1 VSGKLKEKPK
11 DQSTKAQRSWL
22 SNFLGIKLPWED
34 DDEPEVETPVV
45 EPSDPRAVK
54 AANDL
59 INVHGEA
66 VKLGFDLGGQRD
78 TLKTQVQQQILD
90 KHYDDAQEGI
100 ETLRGLLD
108 QAKEAQAKQLA
119 QEKKAWETCG
129 FAAAAKDLETLAND
143 HDPRAGALDGE
154 RKRIEAMAGKQDYR
168 QAIDAAPDFIKA
180 VKARR
185 DLYPARKDWLAGADA
200 RKGALVQADEAISWG
215 ADLATAKQRL
225 GAMETE
231 GSDDTNNYAAL
242 TREAN
247 DLIKQIGEAHAKA
260 KEAREKWLAAAATL
274 GTVEKQVAL
283 LETAKTT
290 DAATH
295 KEALAKVKE
304 LATKLNFA
312 EALKELEKL
321 ASLVD
326 KAAKN
331 GQAKIDYEAERGKLS
346 DDEAAVMR
354 IKDTPGNLK
363 TLKDAFIGSKTKTEE
378 SVGKN
383 EYEAA
388 LTSLTKL
395 KQDLKAALG
404 AKRTALEQDTT
415 LKVQGIKGKLGAT
428 TSGGK
433 EAWEDIG
440 SPEWKDAVDDIL
452 KVQLDE
458 DFTAGYDKIC
468 DKVADDLAKD
478 EDVKEAFK
486 DWKKWTKDPQ
496 ALIANKA
503 KIEKAMKKVLK
514 IQSDALGLPPTKVQ
528 TYSNPSNPGDC
539 GGWSG
544 KDDRININLNSA
556 DFDDFKELLDTLT
569 HENTHAYQEK
579 LIKDFRDGNIP
590 PGDPNYNAAMV
601 LEMNDSDGYVSPGES
616 KEFRKLDN
624 TKNPYMD
631 QVCEKHAWRAGRMAG
646 QAAFN
651 KLSGI

>member
-1 VSGKLKEKPK
+1 MSGKLKAKPRE
-11 DQSTKAQRSWL
+11 QSTKAQRSWL
-22 SNFLGIKLPWED
+22 SNVLGIKMPWDD
-34 DDEPEVETPVV
+34 DDEPEVETPEV
-45 EPSDPRAVK
+45 EPTDPRAVK

-90 KHYDDAQEGI
+90 KQYDDAQEGI
-100 ETLRGLLD
+100 KTLRDLLD
-108 QAKEAQAKQLA
+108 QAKQ
-119 QEKKAWETCG
+119 
-129 FAAAAKDLETLAND
+129 
-143 HDPRAGALDGE
+143 
-154 RKRIEAMAGKQDYR
+154 
-168 QAIDAAPDFIKA
+168 
-180 VKARR
+180 
-185 DLYPARKDWLAGADA
+185 
-200 RKGALVQADEAISWG
+200 
-215 ADLATAKQRL
+215 
-225 GAMETE
+225 
-231 GSDDTNNYAAL
+231 
-242 TREAN
+242 
-247 DLIKQIGEAHAKA
+247 
-260 KEAREKWLAAAATL
+260 AREKWLAAAATL

-295 KEALAKVKE
+295 KEALAKVKD
-304 LATKLNFA
+304 LATKLDFA
-312 EALKELEKL
+312 EALKQLEKL
-321 ASLVD
+321 APLVE

-363 TLKDAFIGSKTKTEE
+363 TLKDTFIATKTKTEE

-404 AKRTALEQDTT
+404 AKRTALEQDTK
-415 LKVQGIKGKLGAT
+415 LKVQGIKGKLSAT
-428 TSGGK
+428 TTNGK
-433 EAWEDIG
+433 KAWADIG
-440 SPEWKDAVDDIL
+440 SPEWKGAVDDIL

-458 DFTAGYDKIC
+458 DFTARYDKVC
-468 DKVADDLAKD
+468 DTVADNLAKD

-503 KIEKAMKKVLK
+503 KIEKAMKQVLK
-514 IQSDALGLPPTKVQ
+514 IQSEALGLPPTAVE
-528 TYSNPSNPGDC
+528 TYSNPSEPGDC

-544 KDDRININLNSA
+544 SDNRININLNSA
-556 DFDDFKELLDTLT
+556 DFGDFKELLDTLT

-579 LIKDFRDGNIP
+579 LIKDFRAGNIP
-590 PGDPNYNAAMV
+590 EGDPNYNAAMV
-601 LEMNDSDGYVSPGES
+601 LEMNDSAGYVSPSES

-624 TKNPYMD
+624 SKNPYMD